1 MKKFITG
8 WTRFF
13 RLIEVLFFS
22 FFLSPRVKLC
32 DPKKKNEQK
41 KHYKPNRTIGNSI
54 INGANVQRIACD
66 GSLQQLWAQ
75 HFQWVNA
82 VRRSRASFYFISSSH
97 CLTWFQFIVCYASA
111 LDENPNNYKFSIHFN
126 HCRRRWRP
134 THEHVWVYMICIRQM
149 EYYAKRL

>member
-8 WTRFF
+8 WTRFLGWLKF
-13 RLIEVLFFS
+13 FFSHSFYRPALSYATQKKRMSKKALQTKSNHRKLNHKRCECTAYCMRWKFAATMSSTFSMSERGVALTSFILFF
-22 FFLSPRVKLC
+22 F
-32 DPKKKNEQK
+32 
-41 KHYKPNRTIGNSI
+41 
-54 INGANVQRIACD
+54 
-66 GSLQQLWAQ
+66 
-75 HFQWVNA
+75 
-82 VRRSRASFYFISSSH
+82 SSSH

-149 EYYAKRL
+149 EYYAKEL